1 MQKLKKTGGL
11 SQTSQN
17 ELDKV
22 CSQHDM
28 AYRYF
33 KDLPRRTGVDKVLHD
48 KAFSIAKNPNYDGY
62 QRGLASL
69 VYKFFYKKPFALR

>member
-1 MQKLKKTGGL
+1 
-11 SQTSQN
+11 
-17 ELDKV
+17 
-22 CSQHDM
+22 M

-33 KDLPRRTGVDKVLHD
+33 KDLPIRTGVDKVLHD
-48 KAFSIAKNPNYDGY
+48 KAFSIAKNPNYNGY

>member
-1 MQKLKKTGGL
+1 MQKFKKTGGL

-48 KAFSIAKNPNYDGY
+48 IKHLVLLKIQITMDIKEVLPHGFINFSIKSH
-62 QRGLASL
+62 LL
-69 VYKFFYKKPFALR
+69 